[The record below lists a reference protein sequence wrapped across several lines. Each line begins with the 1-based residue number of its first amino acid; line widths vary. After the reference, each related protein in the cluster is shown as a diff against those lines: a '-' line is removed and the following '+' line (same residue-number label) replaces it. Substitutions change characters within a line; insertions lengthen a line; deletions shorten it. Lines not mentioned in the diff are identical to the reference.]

1 MGCVFEIVL
10 IIIFIP
16 FGVALLGLVYYFLCL
31 RVLSLSHK
39 ELDREDQR
47 NRMMIRGAMTFSSDL
62 PDHLRGKYDK
72 KLRGMHLC
80 LKVLAGCALAL
91 VVYMVIGQ
99 LI

>member
-1 MGCVFEIVL
+1 M
-10 IIIFIP
+10 
-16 FGVALLGLVYYFLCL
+16 ALAGLVYFFLCL

-39 ELDREDQR
+39 QLDKEDQR

-62 PDHLRGKYDK
+62 PDHLRDKYEK

-80 LKVLAGCALAL
+80 LKVLAGCALSL
-91 VVYMVIGQ
+91 LVYMVIGQ